1 MMNRLVTTGIAF
13 AMALVMWSNAN
24 AGVIKGAVTVKKA
37 KDAQDVVVYIDAVP
51 GKTFPAPKAHVKI
64 NQKNMVFIPHVLPVQ
79 VGTTVEFLN
88 NDQVLHNV
96 FTPSKAADRF
106 NLGTWGKGEG
116 RSYTFEKE
124 GSAVL
129 LCNVHPE
136 MEGYVVVVPT
146 PYYAVTDADGRFAI
160 EGVPAG
166 TYTLKVW
173 TKGKAHAEPVTV
185 TVPATGVAETAFTLK

>member
-1 MMNRLVTTGIAF
+1 MRYTGAITGLIA
-13 AMALVMWSNAN
+13 ALAIWSNAN
-24 AGVIKGAVTVKKA
+24 AGVIKGAVAAKKA
-37 KDAQDVVVYIDAVP
+37 KYVQDVVVYIDAIP
-51 GKTFPAPKAHVKI
+51 GKTFPAPKAHSKI
-64 NQKNMVFIPHVLPVQ
+64 DQKNMTFIPHVLPVQ

-106 NLGTWGKGEG
+106 NLGTWGKGET

-146 PYYAVTDADGRFAI
+146 PYYAVTGADGRFTI

-173 TKGKAHAEPVTV
+173 TKGKVHAEPVTV
-185 TVPATGVAETAFTLK
+185 TVPATGAAEAAFTLK